1 MKSTKVQTLGE
12 MRMRGTANWWVWLLC
27 VYSRSLAG
35 SSRRVWHGLATVV
48 DSKREGV
55 DTRPSLSLLVPSR
68 CTEQADPVACANLHI
83 GFFTCFSRPNFWTRH
98 FYDNRHFINKAS
110 VALNRLVSL
119 FYLFCERGNRRTE
132 PSTVTLAAHARRGL
146 KLRMGVMLLR
156 VGVSTCKARGGGIV
170 VIVATLL

>member
-1 MKSTKVQTLGE
+1 MLICILASSLAFHVLTSE
-12 MRMRGTANWWVWLLC
+12 RGTSTIIAIL
-27 VYSRSLAG
+27 
-35 SSRRVWHGLATVV
+35 
-48 DSKREGV
+48 
-55 DTRPSLSLLVPSR
+55 
-68 CTEQADPVACANLHI
+68 
-83 GFFTCFSRPNFWTRH
+83 
-98 FYDNRHFINKAS
+98 NKAS

-146 KLRMGVMLLR
+146 RLRMGVMLLR